1 VVFGWAGIR
10 GVVSMAAVLAIPL
23 LTKEGTAFPNRNL
36 LIYLTFCVIIFTLIV
51 QRLSLPWIIKKLKI
65 PKHSIAAE
73 EYTVRTE
80 IVSNLIQHI
89 EESLSLVSE
98 DLLNNVK
105 SKYETR
111 YKRLQFTEVPLP
123 KMAGTNTPVQNSA
136 LEVFNEFTNVQLD
149 LIKVERDMIRT
160 LHQSGKVNE
169 EILRKIERELDMEE
183 SRLRLEVYSG

>member
-1 VVFGWAGIR
+1 
-10 GVVSMAAVLAIPL
+10 M
-23 LTKEGTAFPNRNL
+23 
-36 LIYLTFCVIIFTLIV
+36 
-51 QRLSLPWIIKKLKI
+51 KI

-80 IVSNLIQHI
+80 IVTNIIQHI
-89 EESLSLVSE
+89 EENISLVSE

-111 YKRLQFTEVPLP
+111 YKRLQYTEVPLP
-123 KMAGTNTPVQNSA
+123 KLAGANAPAQNAA
-136 LEVFNEFTNVQLD
+136 LTIFNEFTNVQLD

-160 LHQSGKVNE
+160 MHQSGKVNE